1 MCTATARMRFACS
14 CPTTRASSISTISR
28 GVGRARRSPGRN
40 RRRADPPPPP
50 DPDPPPVA
58 GTPNEGV
65 ASRASSDVEETEVG
79 RIPWGG
85 EAEARRLGFETR
97 RRLASSSRNPDDEIR
112 RSDSTLGPRTSEDP
126 RARVGSAGRLRTSL
140 HVAHQYV
147 GTPASPAS
155 TSFGRRPCAHV
166 GMSGDRHV
174 GQSPPRD
181 APTTTV
187 IGRGF
192 TGGGSRGS
200 VANPRRAT
208 RPRSKSSE
216 LDASSGETI
225 PRTRVPREYTS
236 ARRATRRR
244 VTADARRMTLDEGR
258 TVGVIRRART
268 RRRRAVDAR
277 ASWYA
282 RAASEEARRGA
293 ALFAVLARAR
303 RRGYFESRYH
313 RLMIRAHLRN
323 SQTPCFASNA
333 RPGDTS
339 HRCDTW

>member
-1 MCTATARMRFACS
+1 MFLPDDARVEHLDHLARRREGAAFARSKSTPRGPAAAARSRSAAGRGDAERGRGVAGVVGRGRDRGGEDTVGGVGGGAAARVREDATARVVVGEESRGDSALGYSAFGFDARTADERGSARAGRF
-14 CPTTRASSISTISR
+14 RGASSN
-28 GVGRARRSPGRN
+28 VFARRAPVRGNAGVAGVHLVRKETLRPRWHEWGSA
-40 RRRADPPPPP
+40 RRA
-50 DPDPPPVA
+50 
-58 GTPNEGV
+58 E
-65 ASRASSDVEETEVG
+65 S
-79 RIPWGG
+79 
-85 EAEARRLGFETR
+85 
-97 RRLASSSRNPDDEIR
+97 
-112 RSDSTLGPRTSEDP
+112 
-126 RARVGSAGRLRTSL
+126 
-140 HVAHQYV
+140 
-147 GTPASPAS
+147 
-155 TSFGRRPCAHV
+155 
-166 GMSGDRHV
+166 
-174 GQSPPRD
+174 PRD

-192 TGGGSRGS
+192 HGRGSRGS

-216 LDASSGETI
+216 LDASSGDTI

-236 ARRATRRR
+236 ARRATLER

-268 RRRRAVDAR
+268 RRERARSTR
-277 ASWYA
+277 ASCCA

-323 SQTPCFASNA
+323 SQTLLRHNA

-339 HRCDTW
+339 HRCDTPVG